1 MRDEIYDLA
10 IIGAGVMGL
19 SAAFIAATNHPRDRI
34 VIFERDIVGAGASQF
49 APGIQINICRNE
61 RERAL
66 INPSS
71 KFWQAIYPQGHWPI
85 GRDCDV
91 FWLTRH
97 PKELA
102 RLSSVGGTIPSTSSA
117 LTERL
122 SSLPHFFVP
131 SDTAVELDRGS
142 YSPVDRIVQD
152 MVQRLKALGISIC
165 ERTSVER
172 IRQGPGNILLL
183 TSDAREHLA
192 RRALLAIGPWLP
204 DSPLVAHLPD
214 RPRVRVKKVV
224 ALHLAA
230 RPAPKCPM
238 IGLFDDY
245 AFLIPMI
252 EEGYWLFSFT
262 SQEWDVRADTDKLR
276 VSSDELA
283 RANAI
288 LAKWFSCD
296 VPAVASARV
305 FCDCYSDD
313 GVPFSRPAKTIAG
326 LHVVGGGAGNGF
338 RFGPACAEEAIRSLY
353 APYRDVV
360 TTT

>member
-1 MRDEIYDLA
+1 MTDQIYDLA
-10 IIGAGVMGL
+10 IVGAGVMGL
-19 SAAFIAATNHPRDRI
+19 SAAFIAASNHPRDKI
-34 VIFERDIVGAGASQF
+34 AIFERDIVGAGASRF

-61 RERAL
+61 RERQL

-71 KFWQAIYPQGHWPI
+71 TFWRRIYPHGLWPV

-97 PKELA
+97 PKDLA
-102 RLSSVGGTIPSTSSA
+102 RATSVGGTTPSTASA

-122 SSLPHFFVP
+122 ASLPHFLIP

-142 YSPVDRIVQD
+142 YSPVAPIVQD

-172 IRQGPGNILLL
+172 IRRGPSNILLQ
-183 TSDAREHLA
+183 TSDAREHLT

-204 DSPLVAHLPD
+204 DSPLVAHLTD
-214 RPRVRVKKVV
+214 RPRLRVKKVV
-224 ALHLAA
+224 SLHLAA
-230 RPAPKCPM
+230 RPTPNCPM

-262 SQEWDVRADTDKLR
+262 SQEWDVRADTDELH
-276 VSSDELA
+276 VSSDDLA
-283 RANAI
+283 RATAI

-296 VPAVASARV
+296 VPAVASVRV

-313 GVPFSRPAKTIAG
+313 GVPFSLPAKTIAG
-326 LHVVGGGAGNGF
+326 LHVIGGGAGNGF

-353 APYRDVV
+353 SPDRSVV

>member
-1 MRDEIYDLA
+1 M
-10 IIGAGVMGL
+10 
-19 SAAFIAATNHPRDRI
+19 
-34 VIFERDIVGAGASQF
+34 GAGASQF

-66 INPSS
+66 INHSS
-71 KFWQAIYPQGHWPI
+71 KFWQGIYPQGHWPI

-91 FWLTRH
+91 FWLTRN

-102 RLSSVGGTIPSTSSA
+102 RLSSVGGTTPSTSSA

-122 SSLPHFFVP
+122 SSLPQFFVP
-131 SDTAVELDRGS
+131 SDTAVELDKGS
-142 YSPVDRIVQD
+142 YSPVDPIVQD
-152 MVQRLKALGISIC
+152 LAQRLKAAGVFLY
-165 ERTSVER
+165 ERTSIER
-172 IRQGPGNILLL
+172 IRQGPGNILLQTL
-183 TSDAREHLA
+183 DNREYLA

-204 DSPLVAHLPD
+204 DSPLVAHLTK

-230 RPAPKCPM
+230 RRTPKCPI

-245 AFLIPMI
+245 AFLFPMI

-262 SQEWDVRADTDKLR
+262 SQEWDVRANTGELLI
-276 VSSDELA
+276 SSDDRA

-296 VPAVASARV
+296 VPAVASVRV

-313 GVPFSRPAKTIAG
+313 GVPFSRPAKAVAG
-326 LHVVGGGAGNGF
+326 LHIIGGGAGNGF
-338 RFGPACAEEAIRSLY
+338 RFGPACADEAIRSLY
-353 APYRDVV
+353 SPYRGVV

>member
-1 MRDEIYDLA
+1 MTNETYDLA

-19 SAAFIAATNHPRDRI
+19 SAAFIAASNRPRDRL
-34 VIFERDIVGAGASQF
+34 VIFERDVVGAGASRF

-61 RERAL
+61 RERQL
-66 INPSS
+66 INHSS
-71 KFWQAIYPQGHWPI
+71 KFWQGIYPHGLWPV

-91 FWLTRH
+91 FWLTRN
-97 PKELA
+97 PKALA
-102 RLSSVGGTIPSTSSA
+102 RLSSVGGTTPSTSSA
-117 LTERL
+117 LKQRL

-152 MVQRLKALGISIC
+152 LAQRLKAAGVSLY
-165 ERTSVER
+165 ERTSIKG
-172 IRQGPGNILLL
+172 IRQGPSNILLQTL
-183 TSDAREHLA
+183 DNREYLA
-192 RRALLAIGPWLP
+192 RRAVLAIGPWLP
-204 DSPLVAHLPD
+204 DSPLVAHLTD
-214 RPRVRVKKVV
+214 TPRMRVKKVV

-230 RPAPKCPM
+230 RPTPKCPM

-262 SQEWDVRADTDKLR
+262 SQEWDVRADCDELH
-276 VSSDELA
+276 VSSDDLA
-283 RANAI
+283 RATAI

-313 GVPFSRPAKTIAG
+313 GVPFSRPANTVAG
-326 LHVVGGGAGNGF
+326 LQIISGGAGNGF
-338 RFGPACAEEAIRSLY
+338 RFGPGCAEEAIRSLY
-353 APYRDVV
+353 SPYPGVV